1 MTTLK
6 YTVNFKRT
14 LLATLIGLSVS
25 QYCFALEELSDDTL
39 SDSTGEGIALLP
51 ENFSMRFNGVDEAGV
66 GAAGGG
72 SIRLIPVGPLSA
84 TAEAKGFQ
92 KADVFVNGISL
103 GQSKKNNGVG
113 RDKADWGV
121 GFGALGAGASDFARP
136 IDSWGT
142 TLNPWILKTVTDV
155 VPSFSGIAKDVS
167 YLTLEAPLMNQV
179 IPTTGAES
187 SAYNLKMGFYAD
199 AFMRDKNQPESIT
212 NKMQGL
218 SNRIRLAAVWDGFS
232 VNGSSLKVFR
242 SLDGVGVGNTGG
254 KYDVYKLIPQKDASG
269 KVIAFVNDTANKVG
283 TFNYGLSK
291 SYNQTFGVA
300 GVARLNSGK
309 TDSTDARGSVS
320 LGTVTRNIYQLDFS
334 RNADNS
340 VKRDTAGNIIYTQG
354 VDRTSNPNTSD
365 GVLQTYRPPDG
376 SQATTTYNGLPS
388 GGSFPSGGQCASA
401 KKQNNAGAGCTVQE
415 GVTAR
420 RFVATST
427 NTWTMPAAKSVLR
440 ISTQEL
446 LGTDAVGTPAF
457 GGGVPN
463 FNANSYP
470 DKNAEGIF
478 LYNPNIN
485 LVLGGLAQPLV
496 LSTDGSNFSFELTR
510 IPKNA
515 AVYSKIYQKYSD
527 ISADMA
533 LNDGNTYLG
542 NTCNI
547 NKCGGT
553 LTIGGVNYQDS
564 KATHSSITIGST
576 VYDATKNLTTA
587 YTGKEA
593 FGVSIGELNTVS
605 GLSSSL
611 IQDYTQV
618 WMKNRQFNSSCNWLG
633 TCTYSYGAWDSN
645 WTAVS
650 PQTGTTAKPD
660 PYETTQRQ
668 NMNGQILGI
677 QTTMPTNI
685 QSTLNG
691 MTPVGSAPKNNF
703 GSAVV
708 DGLLIQHFKFTTT
721 GL

>member
-1 MTTLK
+1 M
-6 YTVNFKRT
+6 
-14 LLATLIGLSVS
+14 S

-51 ENFSMRFNGVDEAGV
+51 ENFSMRFNGVDETGV

-92 KADVFVNGISL
+92 KAEVFVNGISL
-103 GQSKKNNGVG
+103 GQSKKNYGVG

-155 VPSFSGIAKDVS
+155 VPSFSGVAKDVS

-388 GGSFPSGGQCASA
+388 GGSFPKGNQCGDKAMFM
-401 KKQNNAGAGCTVQE
+401 QGIGGCTVQE

-420 RFVATST
+420 RFVAKTT
-427 NTWTMPAAKSVLR
+427 NSWAMPTVKSVLR
-440 ISTQEL
+440 LSTQEF
-446 LGTDAVGTPAF
+446 LGTDALNTPAF
-457 GGGVPN
+457 GGGIPN
-463 FNANSYP
+463 FNANA
-470 DKNAEGIF
+470 NAEGIF

-527 ISADMA
+527 IPADMA

-553 LTIGGVNYQDS
+553 LTVGGVNYQDS

-576 VYDATKNLTTA
+576 AYDAAKNLTTA
-587 YTGKEA
+587 YKGIEA
-593 FGVSIGELNTVS
+593 FGISVGELKTAT
-605 GLSSSL
+605 GLDSSL
-611 IQDYTQV
+611 VKDYTQV
-618 WMKNRQFNSSCNWLG
+618 WKQDRTESCNWLG
-633 TCTYSYGAWDSN
+633 QCNYGWTN
-645 WTAVS
+645 WVAVA
-650 PQTGTTAKPD
+650 PKTGTATKPD

-691 MTPVGSAPKNNF
+691 MTPVGSTPKNNF